1 MTKVKGYIPTTFLL
15 AVIAL
20 GNVAA
25 YADGIIVT
33 RGSAADGIIVTK
45 SNDEPKCEES
55 KGLAADILDTV
66 IGFVK
71 TGIIVTKSSAPC
83 GIIVTK
89 TGIIVT

>member
-1 MTKVKGYIPTTFLL
+1 MRKLKGYIPTTFLMAML
-15 AVIAL
+15 AF
-20 GNVAA
+20 GTVAA
-25 YADGIIVT
+25 HADGIIVT
-33 RGSAADGIIVTK
+33 RGAADGIIVTK
-45 SNDEPKCEES
+45 TNDEKPCEES
-55 KGLAADILDTV
+55 KGLVGDLLDTV